1 VDEGVF
7 VTGRI
12 QEEMEGLVTI
22 RPGKAADLPQV
33 TALWRQLVRYH
44 VECDD
49 RIPAVAPG
57 GAEKW
62 QRRLKQLLS
71 DPTCRLYVAEAGR
84 DESLVGFATGFL
96 QYAPEVFEP
105 QRAGKVADIFVVHR
119 WRRQRVAHG
128 LLAALT
134 AWFRSEDVDHIEL
147 NVVDGNLSAVG
158 FWRGVGAQEFT
169 RRLWLP
175 VDWQETG
182 SEKGTPND

>member
-1 VDEGVF
+1 
-7 VTGRI
+7 
-12 QEEMEGLVTI
+12 MEGQVTI
-22 RPGKAADLPQV
+22 RPGSAADLPQV
-33 TALWRQLVRYH
+33 TGLWRQLVRYH
-44 VECDD
+44 VECDN
-49 RIPAVAPG
+49 RIPPVASG

-84 DESLVGFATGFL
+84 DEPLVGFATGFL

-105 QRAGKVADIFVVHR
+105 QRAGKVADIFVVPG

-134 AWFRSEDVDHIEL
+134 AWFESENVHHIEL
-147 NVVDGNLSAVG
+147 NVVDSNPSAVG

-175 VDWQETG
+175 MDWQETG
-182 SEKGTPND
+182 LERETRND

>member
-1 VDEGVF
+1 LVDEGVS
-7 VTGRI
+7 VLGRVERKMAG
-12 QEEMEGLVTI
+12 QVTI

-33 TALWRQLVRYH
+33 TGLWQQLVRYH

-49 RIPAVAPG
+49 RVPPVASG

-62 QRRLKQLLS
+62 QRRLKQLLA

-84 DESLVGFATGFL
+84 DEPLVGFATGFL

-105 QRAGKVADIFVVHR
+105 QLAGKVADIFVLPH
-119 WRRQRVAHG
+119 WRRQRVGHR

-134 AWFRSEDVDHIEL
+134 AWFESESVDHIEL
-147 NVVDGNLSAVG
+147 NVVDSNPSAVG
-158 FWRGVGAQEFT
+158 FWHGIGAQGFT

-175 VDWQETG
+175 MDWQNWIGER
-182 SEKGTPND
+182 EPQ